1 MSNTEPDKIYVF
13 EHFVDLYSSSVYSAI
28 VKLTGLTDETELE
41 SMTIEVFTDLWKN
54 NEELFD
60 EMQPP
65 ALLYR
70 TVLQHIFIYLKR
82 QGSEDHILQ
91 LQNLLLIDPAH
102 YAPILNPGK
111 KVAPIG
117 FLSRIKEMWRRQ
129 ASR

>member
-1 MSNTEPDKIYVF
+1 MNNTEPDNIHVF

-41 SMTIEVFTDLWKN
+41 AMTIEVFSDLWKN

-91 LQNLLLIDPAH
+91 LKNLLLIDPAH

-111 KVAPIG
+111 RVAPIG
-117 FLSRIKEMWRRQ
+117 FLSRIKEMWKGKTP
-129 ASR
+129 

>member
-1 MSNTEPDKIYVF
+1 MNNTEPDKIYVF
-13 EHFVDLYSSSVYSAI
+13 ERFVDLYSSSVYAAI
-28 VKLTGLTDETELE
+28 VKLTGLTDENELE
-41 SMTIEVFTDLWKN
+41 TMTIEVFTDLWKN

-82 QGSEDHILQ
+82 KGSEDHILQ

-102 YAPILNPGK
+102 YSPILNPGK
-111 KVAPIG
+111 KPAPTG
-117 FLSRIKEMWRRQ
+117 LLNRIKEIWRR
-129 ASR
+129 